1 MLRART
7 LRSRLLLS
15 HGALALL
22 VAVSL
27 AVTLQGLLRM
37 VGLVTLMGNEGLA
50 GVDAEED
57 VHRAAWV
64 VEVSARHGRV
74 QCELGREG
82 EARLGLED
90 GRQRLRAMLARET
103 VPQGSIREVS
113 TRYLNFVDRALQGDP
128 CAFLARPDTDR
139 ERAQLDEDL
148 TNAWVERLRD
158 VHEEMREKENLAKHI
173 GTTATALGFAIAALA
188 AVASFVVARSIAA
201 SVNMPIAE
209 LARAATR
216 LGELGEGA
224 ATPILVSGGPT
235 EVQELARDLERMRR
249 RIEEIDQLKQT
260 FLANVS
266 HELRTPLARLREA
279 LSLLSDDSLG
289 EVNARQRRVLDLAR
303 RACEEEV
310 RLVSSL
316 LDLSRLRSGQ
326 SIQLQERV
334 SLGPVLDAAVASE
347 REAASRR
354 KIDIRGPSSVRAT
367 LTADTS
373 LLERAV
379 ANLLRNAASVS
390 KSGDVV
396 ELDVDV
402 DETKAVVRVRDHG
415 PGVPQGARERLFT
428 PFASAP
434 VPGADRPFSLGLGL
448 AFAREVARAH
458 GGELELTSTDE
469 HGSTFSFVLPLTHA
483 PPLSPPSLEGTP

>member
-1 MLRART
+1 MVRAQTLRAR
-7 LRSRLLLS
+7 LFFS
-15 HGALALL
+15 HGALAVL

-50 GVDAEED
+50 SVDAEED

-64 VEVSARHGRV
+64 VEVAARHGRA
-74 QCELGREG
+74 QCELGRFA
-82 EARLGLED
+82 EARQGLKNGQE
-90 GRQRLRAMLARET
+90 RLASMLARPD
-103 VPQGSIREVS
+103 VPPGSIREVS
-113 TRYLNFVDRALQGDP
+113 TRYLSFVERALDENV
-128 CAFLARPDTDR
+128 CAYLARAEVDR

-158 VHEEMREKENLAKHI
+158 VHVEMRAKEEQAKRI
-173 GTTATALGFAIAALA
+173 GTTATALGFAIAVVA
-188 AVASFVVARSIAA
+188 AIASFVVARSIAA

-209 LARAATR
+209 LARSATR
-216 LGELGEGA
+216 LGEGESA
-224 ATPILVSGGPT
+224 PILVSGGPT
-235 EVQELARDLERMRR
+235 EVQDLARDLERMRL

-279 LSLLSDDSLG
+279 LSLLVDDSLG
-289 EVNARQRRVLDLAR
+289 ETNAKQRRVLELAR

-326 SIQLQERV
+326 PIQLEERV
-334 SLGPVLDAAVASE
+334 SLAAVLDAALASE
-347 REAASRR
+347 REAAARR
-354 KIDIRGPSSVRAT
+354 KVELRGPAAVRAV
-367 LTADTS
+367 LTADVS
-373 LLERAV
+373 LLERAF

-390 KSGDVV
+390 PSGETVQMDV
-396 ELDVDV
+396 EI
-402 DETKAVVRVRDHG
+402 EASKAIVHVRDHG
-415 PGVPQGARERLFT
+415 PGVPEDVQKRLFS

-434 VPGADRPFSLGLGL
+434 VPGTDRPFSLGLGL

-458 GGELELTSTDE
+458 GGDLELSSTGE
-469 HGSTFSFVLPLTHA
+469 HGSTFSFVLPLTKGA
-483 PPLSPPSLEGTP
+483 P